1 MTLSQIID
9 VHDLRTES
17 GVPGQDRWVAVVTE
31 TCVNQML
38 GALHK
43 ATDYTV
49 CNCVNSYSK
58 DGLIIVWLQRNGKP
72 SPLPAMESRGTP

>member
-1 MTLSQIID
+1 MTLRQIID

-49 CNCVNSYSK
+49 CNTDAGYSR
-58 DGLIIVWLQRNGKP
+58 DGLIVVWLQRNDRP
-72 SPLPAMESRGTP
+72 TQLVATRGEG